1 MNSTLKRIG
10 VLSVQG
16 AFAEHVE
23 LLKKL
28 GARPFEIRNI
38 QDIQKPFDGLVLPG
52 GESSVQARLLRDL
65 QLFEPLKHHIS
76 QGMPTLA
83 TCAGLILLARELKGE
98 GDLVERDSKTERAL
112 AHARIQVMGFRTLD
126 VCVMRNAY
134 GRQTSSFCA
143 EVPLSDVD
151 LAISAPDARATGA
164 SAPAAPEASVQ
175 AQAPAPAHASVLA
188 PAAPAHATLRLSF
201 IRAPKI
207 VSLGSHVKSLVTLDG
222 VSVCVQEN
230 NQIAMAFHPEVDEET
245 YFHEHMLKMC

>member
-1 MNSTLKRIG
+1 MNSTPKRIG

-65 QLFEPLKHHIS
+65 QLFEPLKRHIS

-98 GDLVERDSKTERAL
+98 GDLVERDSKTERVL
-112 AHARIQVMGFRTLD
+112 ARTRIQVMGFRTLD

-143 EVPLSDVD
+143 EVPLPVD
-151 LAISAPDARATGA
+151 A
-164 SAPAAPEASVQ
+164 SAGVSSASESSALAAVPAAI
-175 AQAPAPAHASVLA
+175 APAPAK
-188 PAAPAHATLRLSF
+188 ATLRLSF

-207 VSLGSHVKSLVTLDG
+207 VSLGPHVKSLVTLDG
-222 VSVCVQEN
+222 VSVCVQEY

>member
-1 MNSTLKRIG
+1 MNSTPKRIG

-65 QLFEPLKHHIS
+65 QLFEPLKRHIA

-83 TCAGLILLARELKGE
+83 TCAGLILLARELKGA
-98 GDLVERDSKTERAL
+98 GDLAARDSKTERAL
-112 AHARIQVMGFRTLD
+112 ATKRIQVMGFRTLD

-143 EVPLSDVD
+143 EVPLPVD
-151 LAISAPDARATGA
+151 ASAGVPSASES
-164 SAPAAPEASVQ
+164 SAPAAV
-175 AQAPAPAHASVLA
+175 
-188 PAAPAHATLRLSF
+188 PAAIAPTPEKTTLRLSF

-207 VSLGSHVKSLVTLDG
+207 VSLGPHVKSLVTLDG

>member
-1 MNSTLKRIG
+1 MNSTPKRIG

-65 QLFEPLKHHIS
+65 QLFEPLKRHIA

-83 TCAGLILLARELKGE
+83 TCAGLILLARELKGA
-98 GDLVERDSKTERAL
+98 GDLAARDSKTERAL
-112 AHARIQVMGFRTLD
+112 ATKRIQVMGFRTLD

-143 EVPLSDVD
+143 EVPLPVD
-151 LAISAPDARATGA
+151 ASAGVSSASES
-164 SAPAAPEASVQ
+164 SAPAAVP
-175 AQAPAPAHASVLA
+175 ASVLA
-188 PAAPAHATLRLSF
+188 APAATAKATLRLSV

-207 VSLGSHVKSLVTLDG
+207 VSLGPHVKSLVTLDG

>member
-1 MNSTLKRIG
+1 MNSTPKRIG

-65 QLFEPLKHHIS
+65 QLFEPLKRHIA

-83 TCAGLILLARELKGE
+83 TCAGLILLARELKGA
-98 GDLVERDSKTERAL
+98 GDLAARDSKTERAL
-112 AHARIQVMGFRTLD
+112 ATKRIQVMGFRTLD

-143 EVPLSDVD
+143 EVPLPVD
-151 LAISAPDARATGA
+151 ASAGVSSASES
-164 SAPAAPEASVQ
+164 SAPAAV
-175 AQAPAPAHASVLA
+175 HASALA
-188 PAAPAHATLRLSF
+188 ALAATAKATLRLSF

-207 VSLGSHVKSLVTLDG
+207 VSLGPHVKSLVTLDG

>member
-28 GARPFEIRNI
+28 GAQPFEIRNI

-112 AHARIQVMGFRTLD
+112 ATKRIQVMGFRTLD

-151 LAISAPDARATGA
+151 LAISAPDEPT
-164 SAPAAPEASVQ
+164 PEASVQ
-175 AQAPAPAHASVLA
+175 AQAPA

>member
-1 MNSTLKRIG
+1 MNSTPKRIG

-65 QLFEPLKHHIS
+65 QLFEPLKRHIS

-83 TCAGLILLARELKGE
+83 TCAGLILLARELKGA
-98 GDLVERDSKTERAL
+98 GDLAARNSKTERAL
-112 AHARIQVMGFRTLD
+112 ATKRIQVMGFRTLD

-143 EVPLSDVD
+143 EVPLPVD
-151 LAISAPDARATGA
+151 TSAGVSSASES
-164 SAPAAPEASVQ
+164 SAPAAVPAS
-175 AQAPAPAHASVLA
+175 ALAA
-188 PAAPAHATLRLSF
+188 PAATAKATLRLSF

-207 VSLGSHVKSLVTLDG
+207 VSLGPHVKSLVTLDG

>member
-1 MNSTLKRIG
+1 MNSTPKRIG

-65 QLFEPLKHHIS
+65 QLFEPLKRHIS

-83 TCAGLILLARELKGE
+83 TCAGLILLARELKGA
-98 GDLVERDSKTERAL
+98 GDLAARDSKTERAL
-112 AHARIQVMGFRTLD
+112 ATKRIQVMGFRTLD

-143 EVPLSDVD
+143 EVPLPVD
-151 LAISAPDARATGA
+151 A
-164 SAPAAPEASVQ
+164 SAGVPSASESSALAV
-175 AQAPAPAHASVLA
+175 APAPALAVPASPA
-188 PAAPAHATLRLSF
+188 PAPAKATLRLSF

>member
-1 MNSTLKRIG
+1 MNSAPKRIG

-16 AFAEHVE
+16 AFAEHAE

-65 QLFEPLKHHIS
+65 QLFEPLKRHIA

-83 TCAGLILLARELKGE
+83 TCAGLILLARELKGA
-98 GDLVERDSKTERAL
+98 GDLAARDSKTERAL
-112 AHARIQVMGFRTLD
+112 ATKRIQVMGFHTLD

-143 EVPLSDVD
+143 EVPLSVD
-151 LAISAPDARATGA
+151 ASAGVPSASES
-164 SAPAAPEASVQ
+164 SAPAAV
-175 AQAPAPAHASVLA
+175 
-188 PAAPAHATLRLSF
+188 PAAIAPVPAKTTLRLSF

-207 VSLGSHVKSLVTLDG
+207 VSLGPHVKSLVTLDG

>member
-1 MNSTLKRIG
+1 MNSTPKRIG

-65 QLFEPLKHHIS
+65 QLFEPLKRHIA

-83 TCAGLILLARELKGE
+83 TCAGLILLARELKGA
-98 GDLVERDSKTERAL
+98 GDLAARDSKTERAL
-112 AHARIQVMGFRTLD
+112 ATKRIQVMGFRTLD

-143 EVPLSDVD
+143 EVPLPVD
-151 LAISAPDARATGA
+151 ASAGVPSASESSVPAAVPVPALA
-164 SAPAAPEASVQ
+164 APAAIT
-175 AQAPAPAHASVLA
+175 PAPAK
-188 PAAPAHATLRLSF
+188 ATLRLSF

>member
-1 MNSTLKRIG
+1 MNSTPKRIG

-65 QLFEPLKHHIS
+65 QLFEPLKRHIA

-83 TCAGLILLARELKGE
+83 TCAGLILLARELKGA
-98 GDLVERDSKTERAL
+98 GDLAARDSKTERAL
-112 AHARIQVMGFRTLD
+112 ATKRIQVMGFRTLD

-143 EVPLSDVD
+143 EVPLPVD
-151 LAISAPDARATGA
+151 A
-164 SAPAAPEASVQ
+164 SAGVPSASESSALAA
-175 AQAPAPAHASVLA
+175 APAPAK
-188 PAAPAHATLRLSF
+188 ATLRLSF

-207 VSLGSHVKSLVTLDG
+207 VSLGPHVKSLVTLDG

>member
-1 MNSTLKRIG
+1 MNSTPKRIG

-65 QLFEPLKHHIS
+65 QLFEPLKRHIS

-83 TCAGLILLARELKGE
+83 TCAGLILLARELKGA
-98 GDLVERDSKTERAL
+98 GDLAARDSKTERVL
-112 AHARIQVMGFRTLD
+112 ARTRIQVMGFRTLD

-143 EVPLSDVD
+143 EVPLPVD
-151 LAISAPDARATGA
+151 ASAGVPSASES
-164 SAPAAPEASVQ
+164 SAPAAVPAS
-175 AQAPAPAHASVLA
+175 ALAAPAAIAPAPAK
-188 PAAPAHATLRLSF
+188 ATLRLSF

-207 VSLGSHVKSLVTLDG
+207 VSLGPHVKSLVTLDG

>member
-1 MNSTLKRIG
+1 MNSTPKRIG

-65 QLFEPLKHHIS
+65 QLFEPLKRHIS

-98 GDLVERDSKTERAL
+98 GDLVERDSKTERVL
-112 AHARIQVMGFRTLD
+112 ARTRIQVMGFRTLD

-143 EVPLSDVD
+143 EVPLPVD
-151 LAISAPDARATGA
+151 ASAGVSSASES
-164 SAPAAPEASVQ
+164 SAPAAVPAS
-175 AQAPAPAHASVLA
+175 ALAA
-188 PAAPAHATLRLSF
+188 PAATAKATLRLSF

-207 VSLGSHVKSLVTLDG
+207 VSLGPHVKSLVTLDG

>member
-1 MNSTLKRIG
+1 MNSTPKRIG

-65 QLFEPLKHHIS
+65 QLFEPLKRHIA

-83 TCAGLILLARELKGE
+83 TCAGLILLAHELKGE

-143 EVPLSDVD
+143 EVPLSDIDPV
-151 LAISAPDARATGA
+151 SVP
-164 SAPAAPEASVQ
+164 APAAQ
-175 AQAPAPAHASVLA
+175 T
-188 PAAPAHATLRLSF
+188 TLRLSF

-207 VSLGSHVKSLVTLDG
+207 VSLGPQVKSLVTLDG

>member
-1 MNSTLKRIG
+1 MNSTPKRIG

-65 QLFEPLKHHIS
+65 QLFEPLKRHIA

-98 GDLVERDSKTERAL
+98 GDLVERDSKTERVL
-112 AHARIQVMGFRTLD
+112 ARTRIQVMGFRTLD

-143 EVPLSDVD
+143 EVPLPVD
-151 LAISAPDARATGA
+151 A
-164 SAPAAPEASVQ
+164 SAGVPSASESSALAAVPASA
-175 AQAPAPAHASVLA
+175 LA
-188 PAAPAHATLRLSF
+188 ATAATAKATLRLSF

-207 VSLGSHVKSLVTLDG
+207 VSLGPHVKSLVTLDG

>member
-1 MNSTLKRIG
+1 MNSTPKRIG

-16 AFAEHVE
+16 AFAEHAE

-65 QLFEPLKHHIS
+65 QLFEPLKRHIA

-83 TCAGLILLARELKGE
+83 TCAGLILLARELKGA
-98 GDLVERDSKTERAL
+98 GDLAARDSKTERAL
-112 AHARIQVMGFRTLD
+112 ATKRIQVMGFRTLD

-143 EVPLSDVD
+143 EVPLPVD
-151 LAISAPDARATGA
+151 ASAGVSSASES
-164 SAPAAPEASVQ
+164 SAPAAVPAS
-175 AQAPAPAHASVLA
+175 ALAA
-188 PAAPAHATLRLSF
+188 PAATAKATLRLSF

-207 VSLGSHVKSLVTLDG
+207 VSLGPHVKSLVTLDG

>member
-1 MNSTLKRIG
+1 MNSTPKRIG

-65 QLFEPLKHHIS
+65 QLFEPLKRHIA

-83 TCAGLILLARELKGE
+83 TCAGLILLARELKGA
-98 GDLVERDSKTERAL
+98 GDLAARNSKTERAL
-112 AHARIQVMGFRTLD
+112 ATKRIQVMGFRTLD

-143 EVPLSDVD
+143 EVPLPVD
-151 LAISAPDARATGA
+151 TSAGVSSASES
-164 SAPAAPEASVQ
+164 SAPAAVPAS
-175 AQAPAPAHASVLA
+175 ALAA
-188 PAAPAHATLRLSF
+188 PAATAKATLRLSF

-207 VSLGSHVKSLVTLDG
+207 VSLGPHVKSLVTLDG

>member
-1 MNSTLKRIG
+1 MNSTPKRIG

-65 QLFEPLKHHIS
+65 QLFEPLKRHIS

-83 TCAGLILLARELKGE
+83 TCAGLILLARELKGA
-98 GDLVERDSKTERAL
+98 GDLAARDSKTERVL
-112 AHARIQVMGFRTLD
+112 ARTRIQVMGFRTLD

-143 EVPLSDVD
+143 EVPLPVD
-151 LAISAPDARATGA
+151 ASAGVPSASES
-164 SAPAAPEASVQ
+164 SAPAAVPAS
-175 AQAPAPAHASVLA
+175 ALAA
-188 PAAPAHATLRLSF
+188 PAATAKTTLRLSF

-207 VSLGSHVKSLVTLDG
+207 VSLGPHVKSLVTLDG

>member
-1 MNSTLKRIG
+1 MNSTPKRIG

-65 QLFEPLKHHIS
+65 QLFEPLKRHIA

-83 TCAGLILLARELKGE
+83 TCAGLILLARELKGA
-98 GDLVERDSKTERAL
+98 GDLAARDSKTERAL
-112 AHARIQVMGFRTLD
+112 ATKRIQVMGFRTLD

-143 EVPLSDVD
+143 EVPLPVD
-151 LAISAPDARATGA
+151 A
-164 SAPAAPEASVQ
+164 SAGVHSALAVAPAPAVAAPA
-175 AQAPAPAHASVLA
+175 AQAPAHEKT
-188 PAAPAHATLRLSF
+188 TLRLSF

>member
-1 MNSTLKRIG
+1 MNSAPKRIG

-16 AFAEHVE
+16 AFAEHAE

-65 QLFEPLKHHIS
+65 QLFEPLKRHIA

-83 TCAGLILLARELKGE
+83 TCAGLILLARELKGA
-98 GDLVERDSKTERAL
+98 GDLAARDSKTERAL
-112 AHARIQVMGFRTLD
+112 ATKRIQVMGFRTLD

-143 EVPLSDVD
+143 EVPLPVD
-151 LAISAPDARATGA
+151 ASAGVHSALES
-164 SAPAAPEASVQ
+164 SAPAA
-175 AQAPAPAHASVLA
+175 APAPAVAA
-188 PAAPAHATLRLSF
+188 PAAITPAPAKATLRLSF

-207 VSLGSHVKSLVTLDG
+207 VSLGPHVKSLVTLDG

>member
-1 MNSTLKRIG
+1 MNSTPKRIG

-65 QLFEPLKHHIS
+65 QLFEPLKRHIS

-98 GDLVERDSKTERAL
+98 GDLVERDSKTERVL
-112 AHARIQVMGFRTLD
+112 ARTRIQVMGFRTLD

-143 EVPLSDVD
+143 EVPLPVD
-151 LAISAPDARATGA
+151 ASAGVPSASESSALAA
-164 SAPAAPEASVQ
+164 APAAI
-175 AQAPAPAHASVLA
+175 APVPAKT
-188 PAAPAHATLRLSF
+188 TLRLSF

-207 VSLGSHVKSLVTLDG
+207 VSLGPHVKSLVTLDG

>member
-1 MNSTLKRIG
+1 MNSTPKRIG

-65 QLFEPLKHHIS
+65 QLFEPLKRHIA

-83 TCAGLILLARELKGE
+83 TCAGLILLARELKGA
-98 GDLVERDSKTERAL
+98 GDLAARDSKTERAL
-112 AHARIQVMGFRTLD
+112 ATKRIQVMGFRTLD

-143 EVPLSDVD
+143 EVPLPVD
-151 LAISAPDARATGA
+151 A
-164 SAPAAPEASVQ
+164 SAGVPSASESSALAVAPAPAVAAPA
-175 AQAPAPAHASVLA
+175 AQAPAHEKT
-188 PAAPAHATLRLSF
+188 TLRLSF

>member
-1 MNSTLKRIG
+1 MNSTPKRIG

-65 QLFEPLKHHIS
+65 QLFEPLKRHIS

-98 GDLVERDSKTERAL
+98 GDLVERDSKTERVL
-112 AHARIQVMGFRTLD
+112 ARTRIQVMGFHTLD

-143 EVPLSDVD
+143 EVPLSVD
-151 LAISAPDARATGA
+151 A
-164 SAPAAPEASVQ
+164 SAGVPSASESSALAA
-175 AQAPAPAHASVLA
+175 APAPALAVPASPA
-188 PAAPAHATLRLSF
+188 PAPAKATLRLSF

-207 VSLGSHVKSLVTLDG
+207 VSLGPHVKSLVTLDG
-222 VSVCVQEN
+222 VSVCVQEK

>member
-1 MNSTLKRIG
+1 MNSTPKRIG

-65 QLFEPLKHHIS
+65 QLFEPLKRHIS

-98 GDLVERDSKTERAL
+98 GDLVERDSKTERVL
-112 AHARIQVMGFRTLD
+112 ARTRIQVMGFHTLD

-143 EVPLSDVD
+143 EVPLPVD
-151 LAISAPDARATGA
+151 ASAGVPSASES
-164 SAPAAPEASVQ
+164 SAPAAV
-175 AQAPAPAHASVLA
+175 
-188 PAAPAHATLRLSF
+188 PAAIAPVPAKTTLRLSF

-207 VSLGSHVKSLVTLDG
+207 VSLGPHVKSLVTLDS

>member
-1 MNSTLKRIG
+1 MNSTPRRIG

-65 QLFEPLKHHIS
+65 QLFEPLKRHIA

-98 GDLVERDSKTERAL
+98 GDLVERDSKTERVL
-112 AHARIQVMGFRTLD
+112 ARTRIQVMGFRTLD

-143 EVPLSDVD
+143 EVPLPVD
-151 LAISAPDARATGA
+151 ASAGVPSASESSALAAVPASALA
-164 SAPAAPEASVQ
+164 APAATAK
-175 AQAPAPAHASVLA
+175 
-188 PAAPAHATLRLSF
+188 ATLRLSF

-207 VSLGSHVKSLVTLDG
+207 VSLGPHVKSLVTLDG

>member
-1 MNSTLKRIG
+1 MNSTPKRIG

-65 QLFEPLKHHIS
+65 QLFEPLKRHIA

-83 TCAGLILLARELKGE
+83 TCAGLILLARELKGA
-98 GDLVERDSKTERAL
+98 GDLAARDSKTERAL
-112 AHARIQVMGFRTLD
+112 ATKRIQVMGFRTLD

-143 EVPLSDVD
+143 EVPLPVD
-151 LAISAPDARATGA
+151 ASAGVPSASES
-164 SAPAAPEASVQ
+164 SAPAAVPAS
-175 AQAPAPAHASVLA
+175 ALAA
-188 PAAPAHATLRLSF
+188 PAATAKATLRLSF

-207 VSLGSHVKSLVTLDG
+207 VSLGPHVKSLVTLDG

>member
-1 MNSTLKRIG
+1 MNSTPKRIG

-65 QLFEPLKHHIS
+65 QLFEPLKRHIS

-83 TCAGLILLARELKGE
+83 TCAGLILLARELKGA
-98 GDLVERDSKTERAL
+98 GDLAARDSKTERVL
-112 AHARIQVMGFRTLD
+112 ARTRIQVMGFRTLD

-143 EVPLSDVD
+143 EVPLPVD
-151 LAISAPDARATGA
+151 ASAGVPSASES
-164 SAPAAPEASVQ
+164 SAPAAVPAS
-175 AQAPAPAHASVLA
+175 ALAA
-188 PAAPAHATLRLSF
+188 PAATAKATLRLSF

-207 VSLGSHVKSLVTLDG
+207 VSLGPHVKSLVTLDG

>member
-1 MNSTLKRIG
+1 MNSTPKRIG

-52 GESSVQARLLRDL
+52 GESSVQARLLCDL
-65 QLFEPLKHHIS
+65 QLFEPLKRHIA

-83 TCAGLILLARELKGE
+83 TCAGLILLARELKGA
-98 GDLVERDSKTERAL
+98 GDLAARDSKTERAL
-112 AHARIQVMGFRTLD
+112 ATKRIQVMGFRTLD

-143 EVPLSDVD
+143 EVPLPVD
-151 LAISAPDARATGA
+151 A
-164 SAPAAPEASVQ
+164 SAGVPSASESSALAAAPT
-175 AQAPAPAHASVLA
+175 PAKT
-188 PAAPAHATLRLSF
+188 TLRLSF

-207 VSLGSHVKSLVTLDG
+207 VSLGPYVKSLVTLDG

>member
-1 MNSTLKRIG
+1 MNSTPKRIG

-16 AFAEHVE
+16 AFAEHAE

-65 QLFEPLKHHIS
+65 QLFEPLKRHIA

-83 TCAGLILLARELKGE
+83 TCAGLILLARELKGA
-98 GDLVERDSKTERAL
+98 GDLAARDSKTEHAL
-112 AHARIQVMGFRTLD
+112 ATKRIQVMGFRTLD

-143 EVPLSDVD
+143 EVPLPVD
-151 LAISAPDARATGA
+151 ASAGVSSASES
-164 SAPAAPEASVQ
+164 SAPAAVPAS
-175 AQAPAPAHASVLA
+175 ALAA
-188 PAAPAHATLRLSF
+188 PAATAKATLRLSF

-207 VSLGSHVKSLVTLDG
+207 VSLGPHVKSLVTLDG

>member
-1 MNSTLKRIG
+1 MNSTPKRIG

-65 QLFEPLKHHIS
+65 QLFEPLKRHIA

-83 TCAGLILLARELKGE
+83 TCAGLILLARELKGA
-98 GDLVERDSKTERAL
+98 GDLAARDSKTERAL
-112 AHARIQVMGFRTLD
+112 ATKRIQVMGFRTLD

-143 EVPLSDVD
+143 EVPLPVD
-151 LAISAPDARATGA
+151 ASAGVPSASES
-164 SAPAAPEASVQ
+164 SAPAAV
-175 AQAPAPAHASVLA
+175 
-188 PAAPAHATLRLSF
+188 PAAIAPVPAKTTLRLSF

-207 VSLGSHVKSLVTLDG
+207 VSLGPHVKSLVTLDG

>member
-1 MNSTLKRIG
+1 MNSTPKRIG

-65 QLFEPLKHHIS
+65 QLFEPLKRHIA

-83 TCAGLILLARELKGE
+83 TCAGLILLARELKGA
-98 GDLVERDSKTERAL
+98 GDLAARDSKTERAL
-112 AHARIQVMGFRTLD
+112 ATKRIQVMGFRTLD

-143 EVPLSDVD
+143 EVPLPVD
-151 LAISAPDARATGA
+151 ASAGVSSASES
-164 SAPAAPEASVQ
+164 SAPAAVPAS
-175 AQAPAPAHASVLA
+175 ALAA
-188 PAAPAHATLRLSF
+188 PAATAKATLRLSF

-207 VSLGSHVKSLVTLDG
+207 VSLGPHVKSLVTLDG

>member
-1 MNSTLKRIG
+1 MNSTPKRIG

-65 QLFEPLKHHIS
+65 QLFEPLKRHIA

-98 GDLVERDSKTERAL
+98 GDLVERDSKTERVL
-112 AHARIQVMGFRTLD
+112 ARTRIQVMGFRTLD

-143 EVPLSDVD
+143 EVPLPVD
-151 LAISAPDARATGA
+151 ASAGVPSASESSALAAVPASALA
-164 SAPAAPEASVQ
+164 APAATAK
-175 AQAPAPAHASVLA
+175 
-188 PAAPAHATLRLSF
+188 ATLRLSF

-207 VSLGSHVKSLVTLDG
+207 VSLGPHVKSLVTLDG